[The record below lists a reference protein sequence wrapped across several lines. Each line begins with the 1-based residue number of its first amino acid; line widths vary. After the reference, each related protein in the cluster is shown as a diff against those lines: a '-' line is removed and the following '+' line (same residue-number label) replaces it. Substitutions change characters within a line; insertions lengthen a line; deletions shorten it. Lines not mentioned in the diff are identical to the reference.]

1 MRYLGSKAKLLNTIE
16 VVIEKYNIEGYTFGG
31 LFAGTSCV
39 GDYFKDRYK
48 IQSNDFLYF
57 SYVISKAKLN
67 NSRIPSFTK
76 FTNEYKSNIF
86 DWLNSL
92 EFTPDSNYFI
102 YNNYTP
108 IGGRM
113 FFTEDNGKKIDGIR
127 IKIEELYREQTISE
141 NEYYFLLASL
151 IESTTKFSNTSGT
164 YEAFFKFWDPRL
176 QVYCLEMR
184 QPIGGKRV

>member
-16 VVIEKYNIEGYTFGG
+16 KVIDKYNIEGYTFGD

-67 NSRIPSFTK
+67 NSRIPSFSK
-76 FTNEYKSNIF
+76 FTKEYKSNVF

-92 EFTPDSNYFI
+92 EFTPD
-102 YNNYTP
+102 NN
-108 IGGRM
+108 
-113 FFTEDNGKKIDGIR
+113 
-127 IKIEELYREQTISE
+127 
-141 NEYYFLLASL
+141 
-151 IESTTKFSNTSGT
+151 
-164 YEAFFKFWDPRL
+164 
-176 QVYCLEMR
+176 
-184 QPIGGKRV
+184 

>member
-16 VVIEKYNIEGYTFGG
+16 VVIEKYNIEGYTFGD

-86 DWLNSL
+86 CADVYLFLNF
-92 EFTPDSNYFI
+92 E
-102 YNNYTP
+102 
-108 IGGRM
+108 
-113 FFTEDNGKKIDGIR
+113 
-127 IKIEELYREQTISE
+127 
-141 NEYYFLLASL
+141 SL
-151 IESTTKFSNTSGT
+151 ISAEDPAKMRRL
-164 YEAFFKFWDPRL
+164 AF
-176 QVYCLEMR
+176 Q
-184 QPIGGKRV
+184 